1 MQSAIVVVAVIVLAV
16 LALKFLSGMV
26 KKIISLALFIIAAV
40 FAYHW
45 LTGGDV
51 LGIAGYVTALL
62 P

>member
-1 MQSAIVVVAVIVLAV
+1 MESVIIIIGIIVLAV
-16 LALKFLSGMV
+16 LALKFLGGIV
-26 KKIISLALFIIAAV
+26 KKIVSFALFIIAAV

>member
-1 MQSAIVVVAVIVLAV
+1 MIVFIGVIILAV

-26 KKIISLALFIIAAV
+26 KKVISFALFIVAAV
-40 FAYHW
+40 LAYHW

-51 LGIAGYVTALL
+51 FGIAGYVTALL

>member
-1 MQSAIVVVAVIVLAV
+1 MQSAIMVVAFVVLAV
-16 LALKFLSGMV
+16 LTLKFLGGMV
-26 KKIISLALFIIAAV
+26 KKIISLSLFIIAAV

-51 LGIAGYVTALL
+51 FGIAGYVTALL